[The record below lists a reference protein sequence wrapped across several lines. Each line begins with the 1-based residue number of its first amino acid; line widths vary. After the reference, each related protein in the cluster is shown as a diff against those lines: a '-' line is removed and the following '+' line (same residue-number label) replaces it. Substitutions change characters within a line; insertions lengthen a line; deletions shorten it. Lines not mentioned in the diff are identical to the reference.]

1 MGCKQRTM
9 FTHIHMF
16 PVQIILTIWKKKKED
31 KSITPVQKRVQ
42 LSFSFSQEQH
52 FSQTMAVMWLTM
64 SSVFIG
70 QVAIGSIA
78 SRLPGKP
85 DNYLDMQKTD
95 LKSICNSCFLFSF
108 FFFLIIRGCCGCFSQ
123 LLFLHSSDWQLLE
136 CLGLASRILKSDII
150 LELSLVPPFH
160 SPLLSLLEFY
170 FRILFIFAV
179 SSGFLLSFLEIQM
192 VSVYVCVSVPS
203 LPFLLLFIPPSS
215 LS

>member
-1 MGCKQRTM
+1 MINNEFC
-9 FTHIHMF
+9 FYW
-16 PVQIILTIWKKKKED
+16 PSYIW
-31 KSITPVQKRVQ
+31 VHG
-42 LSFSFSQEQH
+42 F
-52 FSQTMAVMWLTM
+52 
-64 SSVFIG
+64 
-70 QVAIGSIA
+70 AICNAIA

-95 LKSICNSCFLFSF
+95 LKSICNSCFFVLFF
-108 FFFLIIRGCCGCFSQ
+108 IIRGCCGCFSQ